1 MTAAGTKTPKWVL
14 KIVPVAH
21 GYDVY
26 TESPTLAF
34 YRHAETLEEAQAFA
48 ARQPTKEET
57 VRMLIA
63 AS

>member
-1 MTAAGTKTPKWVL
+1 MTAVGTKTLKWVL

-26 TESPTLAF
+26 TEFPTLAF
-34 YRHAETLEEAQAFA
+34 YRHAETLEEARAFA
-48 ARQPTKEET
+48 AQQPTKEDA
-57 VRMLIA
+57 VRMLLA